1 MKFHA
6 HWFGLTCAALLLATL
21 VACPTATTTPPAAT
35 AQTITFTALTD
46 KSVGDPAVT
55 LVATTSSG
63 LAVSFSSLTAATCT
77 LADGKVNPIAIGKCT
92 VAADQPGNANYAA
105 APRVEN
111 SFTITKPCVPVVLNN
126 NALTTWTL
134 KRVTTG
140 NAFHD
145 PLEVGLTGV
154 TGSSEDTNGTDPLN
168 VDTTGA
174 IQGCNNLTLTLTL
187 SHAGAARGILYLT
200 GKISLTAANQDI
212 SGTYTSSGIQNNEA
226 GTFNMT
232 HN

>member
-1 MKFHA
+1 MKFHTR
-6 HWFGLTCAALLLATL
+6 WFGLTCLAAAL
-21 VACPTATTTPPAAT
+21 VACPTATTTPT
-35 AQTITFTALTD
+35 AQTIAFADLTD
-46 KSVGDPAVT
+46 KSVGDPAVALT
-55 LVATTSSG
+55 ATASSG
-63 LAVSFSSLTAATCT
+63 LAVSFSSLTATICT
-77 LADGKVNPIAIGKCT
+77 VADGKVSPIAIGKCT

-105 APRVEN
+105 APRVEK

-154 TGSSEDTNGTDPLN
+154 NGSSEDTNGTDPLN
-168 VDTTGA
+168 VDTTGT
-174 IQGCNNLTLTLTL
+174 IQGCTNNVTLTLTL
-187 SHAGAARGILYLT
+187 SHAGAARGVLILT
-200 GKISLTAANQDI
+200 GTISSAVNQPI
-212 SGTYTSSGIQNNEA
+212 SGTYTSTGIQNNEA
-226 GTFNMT
+226 GTFTMT

>member
-1 MKFHA
+1 MKFHT
-6 HWFGLTCAALLLATL
+6 HWFGLTFLAAAL
-21 VACPTATTTPPAAT
+21 VACPTATTTPPAAA

-55 LVATTSSG
+55 LAATSSSG
-63 LAVSFSSLTAATCT
+63 LAVSFSSLTTATCT
-77 LADGKVNPIAIGKCT
+77 VATGKVSPIAIGKCT
-92 VAADQPGNANYAA
+92 IAADQPGNANFAA

-111 SFTITKPCVPVVLNN
+111 SFTITTPCVPVVLNN

-134 KRVTTG
+134 KRVTIG

-168 VDTTGA
+168 VDTTGT
-174 IQGCNNLTLTLTL
+174 IQGCTNVTLTLTL

-200 GKISLTAANQDI
+200 GTISSAVNQPI

-226 GTFNMT
+226 GTFTMT